1 MQPRSPLRYAGGK
14 TRAIEVIFHFIPRG
28 TKTLY
33 SPFLGGGSL
42 ELYCA
47 SMGMTV
53 YAFDNFKPL
62 VEFWQ
67 CLLTN
72 PMRLADIVRKYYP
85 LPKDKFYEL
94 QKTQSNFT
102 SKYERAAVFFVLNRS
117 SFSGT
122 TMTGGM
128 SPRHP
133 RFTASSIERLKL
145 FKSKNLHVSQADFH
159 ATIPKANDNLLY
171 LDPPYLLN
179 QKLYGR
185 NGDMHVGFD
194 HNGLAK
200 LLHKYDNWILSYN
213 NCPEIH
219 KLYGSF
225 DIRYPEWKY
234 GMSNDKN
241 SREVLII
248 SKNISKQLPSRH
260 CILNT

>member
-14 TRAIEVIFHFIPRG
+14 TRAIEVIFQFIPRG

-53 YAFDNFKPL
+53 CAFDNFKPL

-94 QKTQSNFT
+94 QKTQSHFT
-102 SKYERAAVFFVLNRS
+102 SKYERAAAFFALNRS

-128 SPRHP
+128 SPEHP
-133 RFTASSIERLKL
+133 RFTLSSIERLKL
-145 FKSKNLHVSQADFH
+145 FKAENLHVEQADFH
-159 ATIPKANDNLLY
+159 DAIPRANGSLLY

-179 QKLYGR
+179 QRLYGR
-185 NGDMHVGFD
+185 NGEMQAGFD
-194 HNGLAK
+194 HEGLAK
-200 LLHKYDNWILSYN
+200 LLCGYDNWILSYN
-213 NCPEIH
+213 NCLEIRE
-219 KLYGSF
+219 LYDGF
-225 DIRYPEWKY
+225 EIRYPEWKY

-241 SREVLII
+241 SREVLIV
-248 SKNISKQLPSRH
+248 SKNISRRLLSGQCMLSV
-260 CILNT
+260 